1 MFVRGLESWI
11 RKNLDGRNSYLD
23 RNDSGMA
30 TLVLER
36 ETFVVL
42 FVKMETTGKDEHNSQ
57 LVNKDQSELEQ
68 LSARLLRNCWCGK

>member
-1 MFVRGLESWI
+1 
-11 RKNLDGRNSYLD
+11 
-23 RNDSGMA
+23 MA

-42 FVKMETTGKDEHNSQ
+42 FVKLETTGKGEHNSQ